1 LHVNR
6 PPEPSDPIRLFLETS
21 LDAVVVMDA
30 RGLVTHWTQRS
41 THLFHWSQEEAV
53 GRPLAEL
60 VVPAR
65 QRGVYAT
72 GLQRFLRG
80 GATNLMNRRIE
91 VTATQKSGAEIPVEL
106 TISPL
111 RRNDEWTFIVTLRDL
126 SDRKRDEQ
134 FRTQQAHKAEIL
146 HRVIS
151 FAGESHSF
159 DEALRHSLAS
169 MQELAGWPLG
179 HIYLPTESQ
188 PVVLMPSG
196 IWHGSKV
203 AEYGKFRELTEA
215 TYFSPGEG
223 MPGRVWNSGRPE
235 WIADVHANPNG
246 PRALAAGTGIGAAF
260 SLPIKVG
267 ARIIAV
273 FEFFNDKT
281 ASPDY
286 DLMLALQS
294 IGAQVGRVFERRRA
308 EEALREQAKALAETN
323 ERLEKE
329 LEERHRVEEH
339 QHLLLAELNHRVKNM
354 LAVVS
359 GIAAQTA
366 RTSRSIAAFNSNFM
380 ARLSALGR
388 AHTLLT
394 EGNWRAMPLSRIA
407 SDLLGPYA
415 QPHTGED
422 QPLPAG
428 AESELSAESSEP
440 VPPSDQIVMSGPPV
454 LLPPK
459 AALAMS
465 MIFHE
470 LVTNAAKYGA
480 LSVPTGRIFVEWSVS
495 PEPDRLVRLTW
506 RETGVPGLVRSRRVG
521 FGTKMI
527 EASAKHELGGNVDIR
542 YTPEG
547 IAYSLEFP
555 ATF

>member
-6 PPEPSDPIRLFLETS
+6 PPETSDPIRLFLETS
-21 LDAVVVMDA
+21 LDAVVVMNEH
-30 RGLVTHWTQRS
+30 GLVTHWTRRS
-41 THLFHWSQEEAV
+41 THLFHWNRDEAI

-60 VVPAR
+60 VVPPR
-65 QRGVYAT
+65 QRGVYAA
-72 GLQRFLRG
+72 GLAKFLRS
-80 GATNLMNRRIE
+80 GASNLMNRRIE

-111 RRNDEWTFIVTLRDL
+111 RRGDAWTFIVTLRDL
-126 SDRKRDEQ
+126 TDRKRDEQ

-151 FAGESHSF
+151 FAEESHSF
-159 DEALRHSLAS
+159 DEALQLCLAS
-169 MQELAGWPLG
+169 MQDLAGWPLG
-179 HIYLPTESQ
+179 HVYLPTESE
-188 PVVLMPSG
+188 PVVLTPSG
-196 IWHGSKV
+196 IWHGSNLSGY
-203 AEYGKFRELTEA
+203 AKFRELTEA
-215 TYFSPGEG
+215 TYLSPGEG
-223 MPGRVWNSGRPE
+223 LPGRVWTTGRPE
-235 WIADVHANPNG
+235 WIADVHASPNG
-246 PRALAAGTGIGAAF
+246 PRAAAAGIGIGAAF
-260 SLPIKVG
+260 ALPIKVG
-267 ARIIAV
+267 ARIIAL
-273 FEFFNDKT
+273 FEFFNDKVAT
-281 ASPDY
+281 PDY

-308 EEALREQAKALAETN
+308 EEALREQAAALAETN
-323 ERLEKE
+323 ERLEQE
-329 LEERHRVEEH
+329 LEERQRVEEH

-366 RTSRSIAAFNSNFM
+366 RTSRSVAAFNSNFM
-380 ARLSALGR
+380 ARLTALGR

-394 EGNWRAMPLSRIA
+394 DGNWQAMPLARVA
-407 SDLLGPYA
+407 EDLLGPYA
-415 QPHTGED
+415 RSGTSLD
-422 QPLPAG
+422 LPPVEG
-428 AESELSAESSEP
+428 ADPA
-440 VPPSDQIVMSGPPV
+440 PPPDQITMSGPPV
-454 LLPPK
+454 LLAPK
-459 AALAMS
+459 SALAMS

-480 LSVPTGRIFVEWSVS
+480 LSVPNGRIFVEWSVS
-495 PEPDRLVRLTW
+495 SESSRRVRLTW
-506 RETGVPGLVRSRRVG
+506 RESGVVGLVRSRRVG

-527 EASAKHELGGNVDIR
+527 EASAKHELGGSVEVR